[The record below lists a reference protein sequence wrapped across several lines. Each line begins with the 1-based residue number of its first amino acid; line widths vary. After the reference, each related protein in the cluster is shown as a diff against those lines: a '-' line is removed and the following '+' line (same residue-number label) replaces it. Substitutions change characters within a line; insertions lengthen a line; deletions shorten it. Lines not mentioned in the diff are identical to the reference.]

1 MAPEQARGRWDE
13 VDAQSDL
20 WSLGATM
27 FWLLTATTVHDA
39 GTVQEQLAA
48 TFTVL
53 RRALGDARAFR
64 TQRGTRSAGVAG
76 IRVQG
81 LR

>member
-1 MAPEQARGRWDE
+1 MGTPAFMAPEQARGRWDE
-13 VDAQSDL
+13 VDAQSGL

-53 RRALGDARAFR
+53 ARQVRSVA
-64 TQRGTRSAGVAG
+64 TQLSGTAHLCHFAAS
-76 IRVQG
+76 
-81 LR
+81 L